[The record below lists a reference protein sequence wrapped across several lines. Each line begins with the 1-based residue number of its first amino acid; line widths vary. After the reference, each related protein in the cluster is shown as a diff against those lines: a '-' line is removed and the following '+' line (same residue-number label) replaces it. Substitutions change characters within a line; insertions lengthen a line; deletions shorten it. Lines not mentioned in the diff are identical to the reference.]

1 MTENNKVVI
10 IDDNKDITMVLSD
23 ILEIGGYDVVAIGY
37 NGEEALLLYKKH
49 NPDFI
54 LLDVMMP
61 VMDGIQALEKI
72 KKEYSDANVIMITAN
87 NGTDTIQKLEKLKA
101 AAIITKPFKIET
113 VFETMKKVS
122 NKITK

>member
-1 MTENNKVVI
+1 
-10 IDDNKDITMVLSD
+10 
-23 ILEIGGYDVVAIGY
+23 
-37 NGEEALLLYKKH
+37 
-49 NPDFI
+49 
-54 LLDVMMP
+54 MMP